1 MAHLGNLQGVYQRL
15 RCPSCGDPEGVS
27 LLSRQFG
34 IQAWQSVLPG
44 PNPGLNVPDGPR
56 SHAGLVAA
64 VARHCAWLS
73 RSGRF
78 RAETGSPA
86 NTLHTRGGTGGGT
99 APHTSHLSHTPHR
112 MVEENRGVMRSVNG
126 RGWDRTSDLPRCDVT
141 RPRTGGVNRNLVPEL
156 VPVSPDP
163 TVLTC
168 TEAGSKPRFC
178 SQMHSHAADLKTVG
192 MARL

>member
-99 APHTSHLSHTPHR
+99 APHISRVSHAPHGV
-112 MVEENRGVMRSVNG
+112 VERNRGAMRGVNG
-126 RGWDRTSDLPRCDVT
+126 RGWDRTSDLPRVK
-141 RPRTGGVNRNLVPEL
+141 RERMG
-156 VPVSPDP
+156 
-163 TVLTC
+163 
-168 TEAGSKPRFC
+168 
-178 SQMHSHAADLKTVG
+178 TVG
-192 MARL
+192 A